1 MSSTATLSP
10 PAPADPS
17 TTPADQRWTPRL
29 WGTLLVLC
37 AVLFLD
43 GLDISMVGVTL
54 PAIQADLGLS
64 TATLQW
70 IVSGYVLGYGGLL
83 LLGGRTADLLGR
95 RRVLLVALAVFA
107 GASVLG
113 GLVEDGTLLI
123 ATRFVKGLAA
133 AFTAPAGL
141 SILTTTFPEGPVRNR
156 ALGIYTVFGASGF
169 SSGLI
174 LGGLL
179 TEIDWRVTFLLPAPL
194 ALIALFAGLRLIP
207 RDGGRNPGGYDVLGA
222 ATSTGALLL
231 LVFTVVNAPEAGW
244 TSPRTLGSLAVVAA
258 LATAFVVAE
267 RTVAHPL
274 VRLGIFANRSLV
286 RADLTAMA
294 VSGGYLSFQFI
305 VALYLQNVLQW
316 SPLQM
321 ALSLLPAGVIV
332 ASSGPL
338 VGRLITRYGTRRLIA
353 LGMVAFVA
361 AYALFLRAGPEPE
374 FLTVILPTALLLGL
388 GFALSFSALNVQ
400 ATSGVADD
408 EQGLASGL
416 VQSSFQ
422 VGGAVALAV
431 TSAVVGGGA
440 IVPGRLPD
448 TFLAAIGLVTAIS
461 LLGLLAAV
469 LGRSDRTSAAD
480 SAEERFLAPENA
492 A

>member
-10 PAPADPS
+10 PAPITPDH
-17 TTPADQRWTPRL
+17 PADQRWTPRL

-43 GLDISMVGVTL
+43 GLDVSMVGVTL

-113 GLVEDGTLLI
+113 GLVDDGTLLI
-123 ATRFVKGLAA
+123 ASRFVKGLAA

-179 TEIDWRVTFLLPAPL
+179 TEIDWRATFLLPAPL
-194 ALIALFAGLRLIP
+194 ALIALAAGLKFIP
-207 RDGGRNPGGYDVLGA
+207 RNDHRAPGGYDALGA
-222 ATSTGALLL
+222 LTSTAALLL

-244 TSPRTLGSLAVVAA
+244 ASARTLGSLAAVAA
-258 LATAFVVAE
+258 LVAAFIVTE
-267 RTVAHPL
+267 SRVAHPL

-286 RADLTAMA
+286 RANLTAMA
-294 VSGGYLSFQFI
+294 VSGGYLSFQFL
-305 VALYLQNVLQW
+305 VALYLQNVLGW
-316 SPLQM
+316 SPLEM
-321 ALSLLPAGVIV
+321 ALSLLPAGIIV
-332 ASSGPL
+332 AGSGAL
-338 VGRLITRYGTRRLIA
+338 VGRLITRYGTGRLIA

-361 AYALFLRAGPEPE
+361 AYALFLRAGPQPA
-374 FLTVILPTALLLGL
+374 FLTVILPTALLLGV

-400 ATSGVADD
+400 ATNGVADD

-422 VGGAVALAV
+422 VGGAVSLAAV
-431 TSAVVGGGA
+431 TAVVGGGA
-440 IVPGRLPD
+440 ITLGRLPE
-448 TFLAAIGLVTAIS
+448 TFPPAIGVVTVIS

-469 LGRSDRTSAAD
+469 LGRSRPSTPT
-480 SAEERFLAPENA
+480 R
-492 A
+492 